1 MSRQL
6 SFDLPVRTALGRG
19 DFFVSG
25 ANAAAVAAIEGWRG
39 WPLGKLVLSGPKGAG
54 KTHLSHVWAALSG
67 ATLLPSSD
75 LSGADIPALT
85 RAPIV
90 VEDADRIAGNAQAE
104 AALFHLHNLA
114 LAEGAALLLTGR
126 TPPARWGVALPDLA
140 SRLQATQVARLD
152 PPDDALL
159 SALLAKLFA
168 DRQLWPSPETIAF
181 LTRRIERSFDAAQRV
196 VAELDRAALEEQ
208 RPLTRAL
215 ASKVLDAG

>member
-1 MSRQL
+1 LRTTSPARPSR
-6 SFDLPVRTALGRG
+6 R
-19 DFFVSG
+19 SG
-25 ANAAAVAAIEGWRG
+25 M
-39 WPLGKLVLSGPKGAG
+39 
-54 KTHLSHVWAALSG
+54 
-67 ATLLPSSD
+67 
-75 LSGADIPALT
+75 
-85 RAPIV
+85 
-90 VEDADRIAGNAQAE
+90 
-104 AALFHLHNLA
+104 
-114 LAEGAALLLTGR
+114 R
-126 TPPARWGVALPDLA
+126 TPPARRGVALPDLA

-159 SALLAKLFA
+159 SALLAKLFD